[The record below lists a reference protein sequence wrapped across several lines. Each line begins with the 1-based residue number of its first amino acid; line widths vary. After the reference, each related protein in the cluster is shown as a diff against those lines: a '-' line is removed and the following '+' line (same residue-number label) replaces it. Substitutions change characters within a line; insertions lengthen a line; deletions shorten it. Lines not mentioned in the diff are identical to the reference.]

1 MALDTHAKKMSLSI
15 ESLSLSIESL
25 SLSIESLGLSIESL
39 DLSIESL
46 GVSIESLDLSIE
58 SLSLSIESL
67 SQIPNS
73 DYFKI
78 TLQNAVYI
86 KKINYNYSHYN
97 IAYLLNFLVDFV

>member
-1 MALDTHAKKMSLSI
+1 MALDTHAKRMSLSI
-15 ESLSLSIESL
+15 ELLSLR
-25 SLSIESLGLSIESL
+25 IESLGF
-39 DLSIESL
+39 
-46 GVSIESLDLSIE
+46 SIE

-86 KKINYNYSHYN
+86 KKSTTTI
-97 IAYLLNFLVDFV
+97 LTTT

>member
-15 ESLSLSIESL
+15 ELLSLSIDT
-25 SLSIESLGLSIESL
+25 IESLGF
-39 DLSIESL
+39 
-46 GVSIESLDLSIE
+46 SIE

-86 KKINYNYSHYN
+86 KKSTTTI
-97 IAYLLNFLVDFV
+97 LTTT